1 MNHVNCRAWVKTAGK
16 LHFGAPLEL
25 PTLICKPSRRQPHR
39 GIQTEATMN
48 ELAYSINRTAKVL
61 GVGRST
67 IYKLIKTGQIDV
79 LKIGSRTLITT
90 ESITRLT
97 QTQRQV

>member
-1 MNHVNCRAWVKTAGK
+1 MADFLNFRE
-16 LHFGAPLEL
+16 PLE
-25 PTLICKPSRRQPHR
+25 PQTLIGKSSRRQPHR
-39 GIQTEATMN
+39 GTQTEAIMD

-61 GVGRST
+61 GVGRTT
-67 IYKLIKTGQIDV
+67 IYKLIKSGQVDT

-97 QTQRQV
+97 QTRREV

>member
-1 MNHVNCRAWVKTAGK
+1 MADFLNFCE
-16 LHFGAPLEL
+16 PLEP
-25 PTLICKPSRRQPHR
+25 PTLIGKSSRRQPHR
-39 GIQTEATMN
+39 GTQTEATMD

-61 GVGRST
+61 GVGRTT
-67 IYKLIKTGQIDV
+67 IYKLIKSGQVDT

-97 QTQRQV
+97 QTRREV

>member
-1 MNHVNCRAWVKTAGK
+1 MD
-16 LHFGAPLEL
+16 
-25 PTLICKPSRRQPHR
+25 
-39 GIQTEATMN
+39 

-61 GVGRST
+61 GVGRTT
-67 IYKLIKTGQIDV
+67 IYKLIKSGQVDT

-97 QTQRQV
+97 QTGREV